1 MAAKSGRK
9 FRLKWDGEYI
19 AGMRE
24 KSSSFEFSPI
34 ETTTD
39 DDVGT
44 RTLLVDDDGEL
55 VPGTRSLTLS
65 ASGVTKDAVLLR
77 AIALGQDLHKQ
88 MELEY
93 PGLGEITGDFALV
106 SLEKTGA
113 HEDAIMFSCEFQN
126 NGDWDWS
133 DA

>member
-1 MAAKSGRK
+1 MAAKSGRN

-24 KSSSFEFSPI
+24 KSSSFEFAPI
-34 ETTTD
+34 EITTD
-39 DDVGT
+39 EDTGV

-55 VPGTRSLTLS
+55 VPSSRSLTIS

-77 AIALGQDLHKQ
+77 AIALGQDLHKS
-88 MELEY
+88 MEIEY
-93 PGLGEITGDFALV
+93 PGLGEISGDFAMV
-106 SLEKTGA
+106 SLEKTGS
-113 HEDAIMFSCEFQN
+113 HEDAITFSCEFQN
-126 NGDWDWS
+126 NGGWDWS